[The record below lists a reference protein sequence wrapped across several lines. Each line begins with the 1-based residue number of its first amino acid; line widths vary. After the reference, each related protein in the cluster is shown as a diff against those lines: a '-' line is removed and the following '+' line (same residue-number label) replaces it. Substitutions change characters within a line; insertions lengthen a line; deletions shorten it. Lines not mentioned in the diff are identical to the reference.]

1 MKYIHYASAAFIVWF
16 LTSCKDGN
24 VETEQST
31 VVKTETEVK
40 IDSLLSIM
48 TLDEKVGQ
56 LNLMNGFW
64 DITGPV
70 PQDDKTQE
78 KYNQLKQ
85 GEVGAV
91 LNITGVEKVRKI
103 QELVMEHSRL
113 KIPLLF
119 GYDVIHGYQT
129 MMPIPLAEASSWDMD
144 LMEET
149 AAQASLEAT
158 SAGVNWTFA
167 PMIDVSREARW
178 GRVME
183 GAGEDSYLGSL
194 AAVARIKGFQGD
206 LKASTTMA
214 ACAKHFAGYGFA
226 EAGLEYNT
234 TEIGSNTLWNTVL
247 PPFKAASNAGV
258 ATSMNGF
265 NDLNGTPVTASSYLQ
280 RDILKGAWAYDGFV
294 VSDWGS
300 IGELVKHGM
309 AKDDEKAAQYALN
322 AGSDMDM
329 ESNCFS
335 NHLADLVTN
344 NKVSVELLDDAVRR
358 VLKVKYDLGLF
369 DDPYK
374 YCNEEREKETLGN
387 DVSKQIALESA
398 QKSIVLLKNEN
409 DILPLKK
416 EDNIALIGALAFD
429 KDSPLGSWRARAISN
444 TAVSVLEGVNKKTEN
459 IQTAQGVKLLN
470 KEHSFIYEVDV
481 NTTDKSGIEEAVALA
496 KKVDKVVLVLGED
509 CFMSGEGRSRTEIGL
524 PGLQLE
530 MLKAIHK
537 VNPNIVLVLM
547 NGRPLTIE
555 WESENVPAIVEA
567 WHLGSESGNAIAD
580 VLYGDFNPSAKLTVS
595 FPRNVGQC
603 PIYYNRKSTG
613 RPSTNAHD
621 SGMVFYSH
629 YTDSEKTP
637 LYPFG
642 FGLSYSTFAYSDL
655 ELDKDKMSV
664 NDTLTITINVENTSE
679 VAGEE
684 IVQLYIQDIASME
697 TRPIKELK
705 GFEKVFFEA
714 GEEKEIS
721 FQLSASDLGYYRAEQ
736 FVIEPGDFNVFVGS
750 SSDDVQVKQFDLLD

>member
-1 MKYIHYASAAFIVWF
+1 
-16 LTSCKDGN
+16 
-24 VETEQST
+24 
-31 VVKTETEVK
+31 
-40 IDSLLSIM
+40 
-48 TLDEKVGQ
+48 
-56 LNLMNGFW
+56 
-64 DITGPV
+64 
-70 PQDDKTQE
+70 
-78 KYNQLKQ
+78 
-85 GEVGAV
+85 
-91 LNITGVEKVRKI
+91 
-103 QELVMEHSRL
+103 
-113 KIPLLF
+113 
-119 GYDVIHGYQT
+119 
-129 MMPIPLAEASSWDMD
+129 
-144 LMEET
+144 
-149 AAQASLEAT
+149 
-158 SAGVNWTFA
+158 
-167 PMIDVSREARW
+167 
-178 GRVME
+178 
-183 GAGEDSYLGSL
+183 
-194 AAVARIKGFQGD
+194 
-206 LKASTTMA
+206 
-214 ACAKHFAGYGFA
+214 
-226 EAGLEYNT
+226 
-234 TEIGSNTLWNTVL
+234 
-247 PPFKAASNAGV
+247 
-258 ATSMNGF
+258 
-265 NDLNGTPVTASSYLQ
+265 
-280 RDILKGAWAYDGFV
+280 
-294 VSDWGS
+294 
-300 IGELVKHGM
+300 
-309 AKDDEKAAQYALN
+309 
-322 AGSDMDM
+322 
-329 ESNCFS
+329 
-335 NHLADLVTN
+335 
-344 NKVSVELLDDAVRR
+344 
-358 VLKVKYDLGLF
+358 
-369 DDPYK
+369 
-374 YCNEEREKETLGN
+374 
-387 DVSKQIALESA
+387 
-398 QKSIVLLKNEN
+398 
-409 DILPLKK
+409 
-416 EDNIALIGALAFD
+416 
-429 KDSPLGSWRARAISN
+429 
-444 TAVSVLEGVNKKTEN
+444 
-459 IQTAQGVKLLN
+459 
-470 KEHSFIYEVDV
+470 
-481 NTTDKSGIEEAVALA
+481 
-496 KKVDKVVLVLGED
+496 
-509 CFMSGEGRSRTEIGL
+509 MSGEGRSRTEIGL